1 MNLVQRSIS
10 NGGNLVPLIIPAHV
24 SDGMGLMNP
33 SIFIDDDGDI
43 LVNIRRVNYTL
54 YHSEKDLHVETG
66 IDLTV
71 GDGKT
76 LVIDSLL
83 LP

>member
-1 MNLVQRSIS
+1 MSKARDISKFGDERGVGSPGPSGDPGGIFTSVSTASTVTSNTNLSS
-10 NGGNLVPLIIPAHV
+10 GGPY
-24 SDGMGLMNP
+24 
-33 SIFIDDDGDI
+33 I
-43 LVNIRRVNYTL
+43 LAQ
-54 YHSEKDLHVETG
+54 EKDLHVETG

-76 LVIDSLL
+76 LVINSLQ

>member
-1 MNLVQRSIS
+1 MTKARDISRFGDERGVGSPVPSGDPGGIFTSVSTASTVTSNTNLSS
-10 NGGNLVPLIIPAHV
+10 GGPY
-24 SDGMGLMNP
+24 
-33 SIFIDDDGDI
+33 I
-43 LVNIRRVNYTL
+43 LAQ
-54 YHSEKDLHVETG
+54 EKDLHVETG

-76 LVIDSLL
+76 LVINSLQ

>member
-1 MNLVQRSIS
+1 MSKARDISKFGDERGVGSPVSSGDPGGIFTSVSTTATVTSNTNLSS
-10 NGGNLVPLIIPAHV
+10 GGP
-24 SDGMGLMNP
+24 
-33 SIFIDDDGDI
+33 FI
-43 LVNIRRVNYTL
+43 VAQ
-54 YHSEKDLHVETG
+54 EKDLHVETG

-76 LVIDSLL
+76 LVINSLQ

>member
-1 MNLVQRSIS
+1 MSKARDIS
-10 NGGNLVPLIIPAHV
+10 KFGDERGVGSPIQTGDP
-24 SDGMGLMNP
+24 G
-33 SIFIDDDGDI
+33 SIFASVSTAATVTSNTDLSSGGPFI
-43 LVNIRRVNYTL
+43 VAQ
-54 YHSEKDLHVETG
+54 EKDLHVETG

-76 LVIDSLL
+76 LVVNSLQ

>member
-1 MNLVQRSIS
+1 MTKARDISRFGDERGVGSPIQSGDPDGIFTSVSTVATVTSNTNLSS
-10 NGGNLVPLIIPAHV
+10 GGPY
-24 SDGMGLMNP
+24 
-33 SIFIDDDGDI
+33 I
-43 LVNIRRVNYTL
+43 LAQ
-54 YHSEKDLHVETG
+54 EKDLHIETG

-76 LVIDSLL
+76 LVVNSLL